1 MAQLALLGGE
11 QAAADL
17 KPTVWPSIGE
27 DDVRAVVEALR
38 SGHWCRIYPG
48 SRVEA
53 FEQAF
58 AAYQQAEHAVAV
70 CNGTAALEL
79 ALQAAGVRPGDEV
92 LVPAVTFIASASAIT
107 RVGAIPVFVDSDPER
122 VTISPQAMERAITA
136 RTSAVVAV
144 HYGGYPVDL
153 DAVLPVTRTHGLVL
167 IEDCAH
173 AQGTEWRGK
182 RVGALGTAGG
192 FSFQESK
199 ALPGGE
205 GGIVLTNDAA
215 VAEKARLLHNI
226 GRILGKPGYDHF
238 VLASNYR
245 MPELQGALLYSVLQR
260 YPGQMQARQEAGR
273 ALTTGLAGIDGIEP
287 LPADPRVTSRGYYFY
302 VMRYIPEAFPG
313 VTRERFL
320 QALAAEGVPC
330 GAGYGMPLYRQPA
343 FADENIEALYPR
355 GTVLP
360 DYANLRLPTAERFCY
375 QEQITLPQPLL
386 LGGSR
391 AACLI
396 LDAID
401 KVVSNIAS
409 LR

>member
-1 MAQLALLGGE
+1 MARLALLGGD
-11 QAAADL
+11 QAAAEL
-17 KPTVWPSIGE
+17 RPTAWPAVTDE
-27 DDVRAVVEALR
+27 DVQAVTEALQ
-38 SGHWCRIYPG
+38 SGRWCRIYPG

-53 FEQAF
+53 FENAF
-58 AAYQQAEHAVAV
+58 AAFQEAEHAVAV

-136 RTSAVVAV
+136 RTTAVVAV

-153 DAVLPVTRTHGLVL
+153 DAVLAVTRTHGLAL

-182 RVGALGTAGG
+182 RVGAIGTAGG

-205 GGIVLTNDAA
+205 GGIVLTNDSG
-215 VAEKARLLHNI
+215 VAERARLLHNI
-226 GRILGKPGYDHF
+226 GRVVGKPGYEHH

-245 MPELQGALLYSVLQR
+245 MPELQGALLLSLLRR
-260 YPGQMQARQEAGR
+260 YPEQMRARQDAGR
-273 ALTTGLAGIDGIEP
+273 VLTSGLADIEGIEP

-302 VMRYIPEAFPG
+302 VMRYQPEAFPG
-313 VTRERFL
+313 IPRDRFQ
-320 QALAAEGVPC
+320 QALAAEGVFC
-330 GAGYGMPLYRQPA
+330 GTGYGMPLYRQPA
-343 FADENIEALYPR
+343 FAAENLEPLYAR
-355 GTVLP
+355 GAVLP
-360 DYANLRLPTAERFCY
+360 DYSHMRLPAAERFCY
-375 QEQITLPQPLL
+375 EEQITLPQTVL
-386 LGGSR
+386 LGGRR
-391 AACLI
+391 AGEII
-396 LDAID
+396 LDAIA
-401 KVVSNIAS
+401 KVVANIDE